1 MPLSAL
7 VQVLLIGLVSNLDNL
22 GVGIAYGARR
32 IAVPPLPNVLMATV
46 AFVCTVGAN
55 WLGRVA
61 GQWLPPSVERAVGAG
76 VLVVIGVWVL
86 LSHWRP
92 RNDRARNDRA
102 RIGRETKP
110 PGSPTVLAVWR
121 NPEQADRDAS
131 GSISLGE
138 SFVLGIALA
147 MNCVT
152 NGFVTGLWRL
162 GAVAAGL
169 SNAFFSYVALAV
181 GAAIGRQ
188 YAASRLGDKAAVAA
202 GCLLILIG
210 LGQLL

>member
-1 MPLSAL
+1 MTLSAL

-46 AFVCTVGAN
+46 AFAFTVCAN

-61 GQWLPPSVERAVGAG
+61 GQWLSPSVARAVGAG
-76 VLVVIGVWVL
+76 VLVVIGMWVL
-86 LSHWRP
+86 ASHWRP
-92 RNDRARNDRA
+92 RQETAQDDNRA
-102 RIGRETKP
+102 KP
-110 PGSPTVLAVWR
+110 RGSPTVLSVWR

-131 GSISLGE
+131 GSISIGE

-147 MNCVT
+147 MNCLT
-152 NGFVTGLWRL
+152 NGFVTGLWGL

-169 SNAFFSYVALAV
+169 SNAVFSYVTLAAGV
-181 GAAIGRQ
+181 KFGSQ
-188 YAASRLGDKAAVAA
+188 YAASRLGDKATVAA